1 MMRIGEAA
9 KKLNVSTWRVRDYCN
24 NGELKYH
31 LTPKGQRVF
40 EQKDIDEFLGRTPDT
55 TEGITAFY
63 LRASDGD
70 KNALNK
76 QLQQLTEQYG
86 VPDRIYKDGLS
97 GLNEHRTGL
106 QRLIRD
112 AEKGKIQHV
121 RATYPDRISMFGGS
135 YIEHILELAGVDVEY
150 LFEKNQTPHEEL
162 IDDMMKL
169 IASFS
174 GRCYKVR
181 SVENQKKLL
190 KEAENILEQHQ
201 SEIEDG
207 QKSQE

>member
-1 MMRIGEAA
+1 MMRISEAA

-40 EQKDIDEFLGRTPDT
+40 EQKDIDEFLGKTPDT
-55 TEGITAFY
+55 DNGTTAFY

-70 KNALNK
+70 KTALNT
-76 QLQQLTEQYG
+76 QLQQLTEKYG
-86 VPDRIYKDGLS
+86 VPDRVYKDGLS
-97 GLNEHRTGL
+97 GLNEHRSGL

-121 RATYPDRISMFGGS
+121 RATYPDRISRFGIT

-174 GRCYKVR
+174 GRYYKIR
-181 SVENQKKLL
+181 SIENQKKLL
-190 KEAENILEQHQ
+190 KEAESILDQRQAENN
-201 SEIEDG
+201 DG
-207 QKSQE
+207 QEP